1 LVWRVRTAGGDWPQ
15 THLRIDGLFC
25 GVALGYYKHFDPENF
40 PTRSHFGFLLA
51 SVPCL
56 LSIWFLPRALG
67 HTFASIGFALLLLW
81 AVPRKASNW
90 WTARSF
96 AWIGRY
102 SCAIYLWQVFP
113 ALIFWYFLNNSAI
126 GFGGY
131 IISAILIGCA
141 MTKIIENPALKL
153 RDKLLPRGNDRLA
166 GLVYKPSV
174 SENVSFVAQQ

>member
-1 LVWRVRTAGGDWPQ
+1 
-15 THLRIDGLFC
+15 
-25 GVALGYYKHFDPENF
+25 
-40 PTRSHFGFLLA
+40 
-51 SVPCL
+51 
-56 LSIWFLPRALG
+56 
-67 HTFASIGFALLLLW
+67 
-81 AVPRKASNW
+81 
-90 WTARSF
+90 
-96 AWIGRY
+96 
-102 SCAIYLWQVFP
+102 
-113 ALIFWYFLNNSAI
+113 LIFWYFLNNSAI